1 MRIASIIAAG
11 LVVSLAVTAGCERN
25 QDLSFA
31 KDVKPVIDEHCSN
44 CHAKGQA
51 GYEVSGFASD
61 SYASLLKG
69 TKFGPVVIPG
79 DSFNST
85 LVVLIEGRADPSIN
99 MPHGTLRELRSE
111 EIDII
116 RRWIDGGAMND

>member
-1 MRIASIIAAG
+1 MRTASIIAAG
-11 LVVSLAVTAGCERN
+11 LAVGLTGAAGCERN

-31 KDVKPVIDEHCSN
+31 QDVKPVIDEHCSS
-44 CHAKGQA
+44 CHVQGQA

-61 SYASLLKG
+61 SYASLMKG

-85 LVVLIEGRADPSIN
+85 LVVLIEGRADSSIN

-116 RRWIDGGAMND
+116 RRWIDSGAMND